1 MNGTGTLPDP
11 LPEPLPGRQS
21 DQQSG
26 RQPELL
32 PAPRAAALCR
42 RRLRTELRL
51 LREDAGLT
59 GRQVAEAMGWSVA
72 KVSRL
77 ERAEGRLRDA
87 EVSAVCALYHVP
99 GDRAAVLAEC
109 AARTRTPQ
117 WWQARE
123 YHRLLPPGADDQ
135 LGLEAAA
142 SEIALYDPEAVPEL
156 LRTEEYSAAVAA
168 LPGWSGWPPGE
179 PSAARVR
186 TLVAAGHR
194 RRAVV
199 DRPDDPPRLRVVL
212 TEAVLHQAFG
222 DREVLRG
229 QLRRLVE
236 LARRP
241 GVELRVLPFSRAAVP
256 GLGGPFAVFGFA
268 DGSSPVVVRE
278 QLTGVQLLDDQ
289 PSVGRYRTAVGMLL
303 ARAAG
308 PTASLALIS
317 SVAGVRSW

>member
-1 MNGTGTLPDP
+1 MTGVEEEQDVRTALDA
-11 LPEPLPGRQS
+11 GRT
-21 DQQSG
+21 
-26 RQPELL
+26 EVL
-32 PAPRAAALCR
+32 PAPRAPALCR
-42 RRLRTELRL
+42 RRLRIELRL
-51 LREDAGLT
+51 LRERSGLT

-77 ERAEGRLRDA
+77 ERAEGTLRDA
-87 EVSAVCALYHVP
+87 EVRAVCALYHVP
-99 GDRAAVLAEC
+99 GDRTAVLAEC
-109 AARTRTPQ
+109 AARARAPQ

-123 YHRLLPPGADDQ
+123 YRRLLPPGADGH

-142 SEIALYDPEAVPEL
+142 AEIALYDPESVPEL

-186 TLVAAGHR
+186 TLVAAGNR
-194 RRAVV
+194 RRAVL
-199 DRPDDPPRLRVVL
+199 DRPDGPPRLRVVL

-222 DREVLRG
+222 EREILRG
-229 QLRRLVE
+229 QLRRLAE
-236 LARRP
+236 LGRRP

-256 GLGGPFAVFGFA
+256 GLGGPFSVFGFG

-278 QLTGVQLLDDQ
+278 QLTGVELLDDQ
-289 PSVGRYRTAVGMLL
+289 ASVSRYRFAVSTLL

-317 SVAGVRSW
+317 SVAGVKFW